1 MNNSLMAIL
10 RLVHILAGI
19 FWVGATLFLAGFLMP
34 AAREVGP
41 SAGPLIRQLMEG
53 RRLQLWINIAMT
65 LAILAGF
72 ALYGLDSRM
81 SGGGFGRSATG
92 MTLAVGALLAIVAAG
107 VGGAIGKPT
116 GAKLG
121 AIARRMQEAQRA
133 GGPPPAD
140 LVAEAQPLQQKMARA
155 LTTMSVLLLLSAT
168 TMAIARYM

>member
-1 MNNSLMAIL
+1 MRAAVIACSLL
-10 RLVHILAGI
+10 
-19 FWVGATLFLAGFLMP
+19 
-34 AAREVGP
+34 
-41 SAGPLIRQLMEG
+41 
-53 RRLQLWINIAMT
+53 
-65 LAILAGF
+65 
-72 ALYGLDSRM
+72 
-81 SGGGFGRSATG
+81 
-92 MTLAVGALLAIVAAG
+92 LLAACG
-107 VGGAIGKPT
+107 SGAIGKPT